1 MSDST
6 SSTLHIA
13 AAPYLRLAAAPR
25 HLTDELVITTTERA
39 FQPRVDDL
47 LSDWVA
53 TIATPAFKL
62 IRAREGALT
71 NFCSIGT
78 GVGLDA
84 LAAIETLGATQIGV
98 TDVHEEVVAAAV
110 ANIRRNLRDPERV
123 ALQSGFGDLLMPL
136 ATQKPRYQ
144 IIYENLPNIPI
155 ADAEEIAT
163 ARTSS
168 SFVPPRREAVPEVL
182 KRNLLAL
189 HYVALLQARDFL
201 APQGSVLSLLGAR
214 VPLAVFLDMAKAAG
228 YRGEIFTYGWK
239 VQAET
244 EAVLTGHLAQQ
255 AAGLG
260 PYHFYRA
267 ERLAEVFAHVT
278 LEESGE
284 RARDLEQSLI
294 PDQLSP
300 AEAWA
305 AYQQGDAIA
314 HTVVVLR
321 SHLV

>member
-1 MSDST
+1 MTDA
-6 SSTLHIA
+6 TLRIA
-13 AAPYLRLAAAPR
+13 AAPYLRLADAPQYLR
-25 HLTDELVITTTERA
+25 DELVITTTERS
-39 FQPRVDDL
+39 FPPRVDDL

-62 IRAREGALT
+62 IRAREGVQAR
-71 NFCSIGT
+71 FCSIGV

-98 TDVHEEVVAAAV
+98 TDVHEEVVVAAV
-110 ANIRRNLRDPERV
+110 ANIRRNLRDPARIV
-123 ALQSGFGDLLMPL
+123 LQSGFGDLLAPL
-136 ATQKPRYQ
+136 SAQNPRYQ

-155 ADAEEIAT
+155 TDAGEIAT

-168 SFVPPRREAVPEVL
+168 SFVPPRREAVPEIL

-201 APQGSVLSLLGAR
+201 ALEGSVLSLLGAR
-214 VPLAVFLDMAKAAG
+214 VPLAVLLDMASAAG
-228 YRGEIFTYGWK
+228 YHGEIFTYGWK
-239 VQAET
+239 VQT
-244 EAVLTGHLAQQ
+244 EAEVVLTGHLAQQ
-255 AAGLG
+255 EAGLG

-267 ERLAEVFAHVT
+267 ERLAEAFADVELAT
-278 LEESGE
+278 SGQ
-284 RARDLEQSLI
+284 RARDLEQSLA

-305 AYQQGDAIA
+305 AYQRGESIG
-314 HTVVVLR
+314 HTVAVLR
-321 SHLV
+321 SRPA